1 MKLSEMKRLEEL
13 QDERRYLKETL
24 KDCKANAEIAAE
36 DEQMRQDVDAAL
48 SLAYEE
54 LNDWEAVNSE
64 EFKALKKMQMQ
75 S

>member
-24 KDCKANAEIAAE
+24 KDCKENAEFAAE